1 MVHESKWWYV
11 IPIAPRSKV
20 MYNTF
25 TNMEHMEDVASRKED
40 DVEHA
45 NVDDHDNEDER
56 AISHD
61 HEDDPTIEDD
71 GDDDEN
77 DHGIDTIINGPNSDS
92 RINLIV
98 TLQIDQMDI
107 DVDRLARMDL
117 IEDEIEP

>member
-1 MVHESKWWYV
+1 MVHDSKWWYV

-20 MYNTF
+20 MSNTF
-25 TNMEHMEDVASRKED
+25 TDMEHMEDVASRKED
-40 DVEHA
+40 DVEQA
-45 NVDDHDNEDER
+45 NIDDHDNEDER

-77 DHGIDTIINGPNSDS
+77 DHGIGTIINGQNSDS

-98 TLQIDQMDI
+98 ALQIDQMDI

>member
-1 MVHESKWWYV
+1 MVHDSKWWYV
-11 IPIAPRSKV
+11 IPIAPPSKV

-25 TNMEHMEDVASRKED
+25 NDMEHMEDVASRKED

-45 NVDDHDNEDER
+45 NVDDHD
-56 AISHD
+56 

-77 DHGIDTIINGPNSDS
+77 DQGIGTIINGQNSDS

-98 TLQIDQMDI
+98 ALQIDQMDI
-107 DVDRLARMDL
+107 DVERLARMDL

>member
-1 MVHESKWWYV
+1 MVHDSKWWYV
-11 IPIAPRSKV
+11 IPIAPRFKV
-20 MYNTF
+20 MYNIF
-25 TNMEHMEDVASRKED
+25 TDMEHMEDVASRKED

-45 NVDDHDNEDER
+45 NIDDHDNEDER

-77 DHGIDTIINGPNSDS
+77 DQGIGTIFNGQNSDS

-98 TLQIDQMDI
+98 ALQIDQMDI

-117 IEDEIEP
+117 IEDEIES

>member
-1 MVHESKWWYV
+1 
-11 IPIAPRSKV
+11 
-20 MYNTF
+20 
-25 TNMEHMEDVASRKED
+25 MEHMEDVASRKED
-40 DVEHA
+40 DVKHA
-45 NVDDHDNEDER
+45 NIDDDDNEDER

-71 GDDDEN
+71 GDDDLEN
-77 DHGIDTIINGPNSDS
+77 DHGIGTIINGQNSDS

-98 TLQIDQMDI
+98 ALQIDQMDI

>member
-1 MVHESKWWYV
+1 
-11 IPIAPRSKV
+11 
-20 MYNTF
+20 
-25 TNMEHMEDVASRKED
+25 MEHMEDVASRKED

-45 NVDDHDNEDER
+45 NVDDHDNEDEH

-77 DHGIDTIINGPNSDS
+77 DQGIGTIINGQNSDS

-98 TLQIDQMDI
+98 ALQIDQMDI

>member
-1 MVHESKWWYV
+1 M
-11 IPIAPRSKV
+11 PIAPRSKV

-25 TNMEHMEDVASRKED
+25 TDMEHMEDVASRKED

-45 NVDDHDNEDER
+45 NIDDHDNEDER

-77 DHGIDTIINGPNSDS
+77 DHGIGTIINGQNSDS

-98 TLQIDQMDI
+98 ALQIDQMDI

-117 IEDEIEP
+117 IEDEIDS

>member
-1 MVHESKWWYV
+1 MVHDSKWWYV

-20 MYNTF
+20 MSNTF
-25 TNMEHMEDVASRKED
+25 TDMEHMEDVASRKED
-40 DVEHA
+40 DVEQA
-45 NVDDHDNEDER
+45 NIDDHDNEDER

-77 DHGIDTIINGPNSDS
+77 DQGIGTIINGQNSDS

-98 TLQIDQMDI
+98 ALQIDQMDI

-117 IEDEIEP
+117 IEDESEP

>member
-1 MVHESKWWYV
+1 MVHDSKWWYV

-25 TNMEHMEDVASRKED
+25 TDMEHMEDVASRKED

-45 NVDDHDNEDER
+45 NVDDHDNEDEC

-71 GDDDEN
+71 GDVMRMIKASIPLSM
-77 DHGIDTIINGPNSDS
+77 GKIA
-92 RINLIV
+92 IV
-98 TLQIDQMDI
+98 
-107 DVDRLARMDL
+107 
-117 IEDEIEP
+117 E

>member
-1 MVHESKWWYV
+1 
-11 IPIAPRSKV
+11 
-20 MYNTF
+20 
-25 TNMEHMEDVASRKED
+25 MEDVASRKED
-40 DVEHA
+40 DVKHA
-45 NVDDHDNEDER
+45 NVDYHDNENEC

-77 DHGIDTIINGPNSDS
+77 DQGIGTIINGQNSDS

-98 TLQIDQMDI
+98 ALQIDQMDI